1 MIFFK
6 RVLIKL
12 HTSYVEQAMTMYRE
26 VLKQKPDDADTLNFQ
41 AYDSPYLEI
50 SNKPS
55 ENGAY

>member
-26 VLKQKPDDADTLNFQ
+26 VLKQKPDDADTHCNH
-41 AYDSPYLEI
+41 
-50 SNKPS
+50 
-55 ENGAY
+55 ENLLTNTVRNC